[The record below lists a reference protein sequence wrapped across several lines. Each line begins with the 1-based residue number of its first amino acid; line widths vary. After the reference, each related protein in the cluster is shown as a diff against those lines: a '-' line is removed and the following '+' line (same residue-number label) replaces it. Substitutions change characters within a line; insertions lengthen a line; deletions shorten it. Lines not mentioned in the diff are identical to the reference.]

1 MYSRAVLKKSRK
13 MEEETSPK
21 IEDDDINI
29 DAEAKNIY
37 LKKPKLVCSQYWRKS
52 YLQKWFT

>member
-52 YLQKWFT
+52 YLQK